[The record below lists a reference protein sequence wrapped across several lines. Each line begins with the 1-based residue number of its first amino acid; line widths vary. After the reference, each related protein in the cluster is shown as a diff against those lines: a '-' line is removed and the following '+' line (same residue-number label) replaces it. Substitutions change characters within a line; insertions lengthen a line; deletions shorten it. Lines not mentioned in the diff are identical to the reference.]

1 MAYAKKTTQAAT
13 RFDALRFHDLWDG
26 LPESLR
32 SQVAPT
38 PLPDPEL
45 VDFSPAAAELI
56 NLDPAAGGDPELP
69 AYLAGQ
75 RLPDGATPTA
85 TAYAGH
91 QFGNFVPQLGD
102 GRAIS
107 LGQVIDRHGQP
118 WDLQLKGCGR
128 TPYSRWADGRAV
140 LRSTLRE
147 HLCSEA
153 MAGLGIPTT
162 RSLGL
167 IRSSERVQREA
178 LEPGAAML
186 RLAPSHLRFGHFEY
200 VFYRQEYDLLKP
212 LADHVIDQ
220 HLPHLDGGQ
229 DRYRRW
235 LTEVM
240 ELTAWLV
247 AQWQSVGFIH
257 AVLNTDNM
265 SILGLTIDYGPFAFM
280 DAHDPKFTPNH
291 SDPAGRYAFENQ
303 PLAAEWNFSRLL
315 QATLPL
321 LSDDPEE
328 AVEIGTHI
336 LDRFRPEYEA
346 QYKAQMRAKLG
357 LRDADRGDEDLIQDL
372 LSRMSATGAD
382 FTRTFRALCAVK
394 RDDDGGDTP
403 FLDEFADRESAAEWL
418 GAYRQRLAAEAR
430 GDPERHAQMRRAN
443 PRYVLRTHLAQTA
456 IDQAAEGDY
465 EEVERLRRVLQRPYE
480 DQPEMAR
487 YAALPP
493 EWAQGI
499 ELSCSS

>member
-1 MAYAKKTTQAAT
+1 MGHARKTIDPVA
-13 RFDALRFHDLWDG
+13 RFGALRFEDRWDG
-26 LPESLR
+26 LPDSLR
-32 SQVAPT
+32 SRVEPT
-38 PLPDPEL
+38 PLPDAEL
-45 VDFSPAAAELI
+45 VDFSPATAEAI
-56 NLDPAAGGDPELP
+56 NLDPAAAADPELP
-69 AYLAGQ
+69 AFLAGQ
-75 RLPDGATPTA
+75 RLPQGAAPTA

-107 LGQVIDRHGQP
+107 LGQVSDRFGQP

-140 LRSTLRE
+140 LRSTIRE

-167 IRSSERVQREA
+167 VVSSERIQRET
-178 LEPGAAML
+178 LEPGAALL
-186 RLAPSHLRFGHFEY
+186 RAAPSHIRFGHYEY
-200 VFYRQEYDLLKP
+200 VFYRQEYELLKP
-212 LADHVIDQ
+212 LADYVITQ
-220 HLPHLDGGQ
+220 HFPHLRGH
-229 DRYRRW
+229 RAPYRQW

-247 AQWQSVGFIH
+247 AQWQAVGFVH

-280 DAHDPKFTPNH
+280 DAYDPKFTPNH
-291 SDPAGRYAFENQ
+291 SDPAGRYAYENQ

-336 LDRFRPEYEA
+336 LDRFQPEYQR
-346 QYKAQMRAKLG
+346 QYNSQMRAKLG
-357 LRDADRGDEDLIQDL
+357 LKTADREDESLMDDL
-372 LSRMSATGAD
+372 LERMAASGAD
-382 FTRTFRALCAVK
+382 FTRSFRALCQVS
-394 RDDDGGDTP
+394 RDGRGDDF
-403 FLDEFADRESAAEWL
+403 FLDEFADRDAASSWL
-418 GAYRQRLAAEAR
+418 AAYRQRLEAEPADDRAR
-430 GDPERHAQMRRAN
+430 QLEMCRAN
-443 PRYVLRTHLAQTA
+443 PAYVLRTHLAQAAIEQATA
-456 IDQAAEGDY
+456 GDY
-465 EEVERLRRVLQRPYE
+465 TEVERLRRLLERPFDE
-480 DQPEMAR
+480 QPDMAG

-493 EWAQGI
+493 DWAQGI